1 MTLSALSVASGNTP
15 LELSPPFSPDV
26 TQYTATV
33 PDGAEGLTFTFSKTN
48 PDADWGRI
56 YAGGATHQLASG
68 VVYFEGVEEAQ
79 FFSQLVPEE
88 STSTGTSYTKRSPQ
102 RVTMHLT
109 APPDHPDYK
118 FESASFSTAVNHI
131 GIFMQY
137 TVNLVKA

>member
-15 LELSPPFSPDV
+15 LELSPPFSPNV

-56 YAGGATHQLASG
+56 YAGGAMHQLATGS
-68 VVYFEGVEEAQ
+68 VHFEGVEESE
-79 FFSQLVPEE
+79 FFSRPVPE
-88 STSTGTSYTKRSPQ
+88 TGTGYTKLSPQ
-102 RVTMHLT
+102 RVTMSLA